1 MQGILTRRSFMRCKC
16 RVHREPCKNKECCYN
31 ETAFDTLDEEFY
43 TAVANLDKIDKNF
56 LKDMDITWHNIITNH
71 QFLMQKTH
79 KNKQTEYT

>member
-1 MQGILTRRSFMRCKC
+1 MRCKC

-56 LKDMDITWHNIITNH
+56 LKDMDIFKKIHSLFQNVLLL
-71 QFLMQKTH
+71 F
-79 KNKQTEYT
+79 